1 MPKPSCLANKGK
13 SMHFYTILKSAHYLL
28 GHLLDGN
35 ILIITKLTLCRK
47 SYNYKFGL
55 KYFDAKDDLGF

>member
-1 MPKPSCLANKGK
+1 
-13 SMHFYTILKSAHYLL
+13 MHFYSILKSAHYLL